1 MKRMP
6 TATMITMPAPI
17 APTDLSQ
24 FKLSSPQM
32 QKSPER
38 ENSVSP
44 ASSPPTLTPSSMSMV
59 SMASMLSRPP
69 NFGFPGVPFPQGF
82 SPKDFPRMPGDYS
95 NLHTMMHNRP
105 YARSPPPMVSPNDPT
120 ANDCKIV
127 EYRGEKIAA
136 FMING
141 KTMLCLPQSFELF
154 LKNLVGGLHTVYT
167 KCKRLEI
174 MPMICNVEQV
184 RVLRGLGAIQP
195 GVNRCKLIADTDFD
209 LLYKDCTTSRPPK
222 RVMPFPAMS
231 PQDAMLRLSHPMPP
245 VSEHYNNSPFGKEN
259 HGLDRG
265 FQGHLPPHP
274 MGAAHLMSLNNPA
287 AQAAL
292 LSRSGVLPGMPG
304 MPGLPGM
311 PLPGNNPQALLE
323 SYKQSYGDMIK
334 HLQGLQKTHDVDQDD
349 DLEKDERDHNGS
361 ILNLSQSQSD
371 IHDDSVRSD
380 SDIGEPD
387 IGTDDE
393 MDYNDSKDNSI
404 IKEKAEDGTKPGSM
418 FQMMNQIQSLI
429 KMTVEKAKQEEKHTT
444 YQKGDLR
451 GELEKEKESQTAIR
465 KKIEEETKTTDL
477 YLRRFRKEKKLRRRL
492 QEQLEAETRKIQSL
506 EAALRSLSYETL
518 VKVKESIARD
528 AACREKEKLEYQ
540 QKDESS
546 LNGDISDSPLTTS
559 GQIEV
564 PRISLPLPNMTAI
577 PDAKMLHSLP
587 QSHTPLLS
595 HPPVS
600 HSSPTTQNLSFN
612 HNPSLAHAAAQLN
625 YNISQIDRNSSNM
638 FPCSIPSSLPPSVS
652 TSY

>member
-1 MKRMP
+1 
-6 TATMITMPAPI
+6 
-17 APTDLSQ
+17 
-24 FKLSSPQM
+24 
-32 QKSPER
+32 
-38 ENSVSP
+38 
-44 ASSPPTLTPSSMSMV
+44 
-59 SMASMLSRPP
+59 
-69 NFGFPGVPFPQGF
+69 
-82 SPKDFPRMPGDYS
+82 MPGDYS

-209 LLYKDCTTSRPPK
+209 LLYKDCTTSRPGRPPK

-231 PQDAMLRLSHPMPP
+231 PQDAMLRLNHPMPP
-245 VSEHYNNSPFGKEN
+245 SSEHYGNSPFGKE
-259 HGLDRG
+259 GPGMERG
-265 FQGHLPPHP
+265 FPGPLPPHP

-304 MPGLPGM
+304 MPTLPGM
-311 PLPGNNPQALLE
+311 PMPGNNPQALLE

-334 HLQGLQKTHDVDQDD
+334 HLQGLQKTHDVDHDD
-349 DLEKDERDHNGS
+349 DLEKDERDNNGS
-361 ILNLSQSQSD
+361 VLNLSQSQSD

-387 IGTDDE
+387 IATDDE

-404 IKEKAEDGTKPGSM
+404 IKEKAEEDTKPGSM

-429 KMTVEKAKQEEKHTT
+429 KMTVEKAKQEEEKNTIH
-444 YQKGDLR
+444 QKSDLK
-451 GELEKEKESQTAIR
+451 GELEKEKESQSAIR

-477 YLRRFRKEKKLRRRL
+477 YLKRFRKEKKLRRQL
-492 QEQLEAETRKIQSL
+492 QEKLENETRRIQAL

-528 AACREKEKLEYQ
+528 AANREKEKLENQ

-564 PRISLPLPNMTAI
+564 PRISLPLPNITAAN
-577 PDAKMLHSLP
+577 DAKL
-587 QSHTPLLS
+587 
-595 HPPVS
+595 S
-600 HSSPTTQNLSFN
+600 HSSSLSHSPSLSHSGSTTQSLSFGQVAN
-612 HNPSLAHAAAQLN
+612 DSMVHAAAAQLN
-625 YNISQIDRNSSNM
+625 YNISQIDRNSSNL
-638 FPCSIPSSLPPSVS
+638 FPSSIPSSLPPSAS
-652 TSY
+652 SSF

>member
-1 MKRMP
+1 MP
-6 TATMITMPAPI
+6 TATMITMPQPP

-24 FKLSSPQM
+24 FKLSSPSM
-32 QKSPER
+32 PKSPER
-38 ENSVSP
+38 ENSLSP

-82 SPKDFPRMPGDYS
+82 PPKDFPRMPGDYS

-222 RVMPFPAMS
+222 RVMPFPSMS

-245 VSEHYNNSPFGKEN
+245 ASEHYNNSPFGKES
-259 HGLDRG
+259 HGMDRG
-265 FQGHLPPHP
+265 FPGPLPPHP

-311 PLPGNNPQALLE
+311 PMPGNNPQALLE

-349 DLEKDERDHNGS
+349 DLEKDERDNNGS
-361 ILNLSQSQSD
+361 VLNLSQSQSD

-387 IGTDDE
+387 IATDDE

-404 IKEKAEDGTKPGSM
+404 IKEKAEDGTKPGSV

-444 YQKGDLR
+444 HQKCDLR
-451 GELEKEKESQTAIR
+451 GELEKEKESQSTIR

-477 YLRRFRKEKKLRRRL
+477 YLRRFRKEKRLRRRL
-492 QEQLEAETRKIQSL
+492 QEQLENETRKIQAL

-528 AACREKEKLEYQ
+528 AADREKEKLENQ

-559 GQIEV
+559 GHIEV
-564 PRISLPLPNMTAI
+564 PRISLSLPNITAAN
-577 PDAKMLHSLP
+577 DAKLNYSSPL
-587 QSHTPLLS
+587 SHTPSLS
-595 HPPVS
+595 HTPVS
-600 HSSPTTQNLSFN
+600 HSSPTAQNLSFS
-612 HNPSLAHAAAQLN
+612 HSPTTLAHAAAQLN

>member
-1 MKRMP
+1 
-6 TATMITMPAPI
+6 
-17 APTDLSQ
+17 
-24 FKLSSPQM
+24 
-32 QKSPER
+32 
-38 ENSVSP
+38 
-44 ASSPPTLTPSSMSMV
+44 
-59 SMASMLSRPP
+59 
-69 NFGFPGVPFPQGF
+69 
-82 SPKDFPRMPGDYS
+82 
-95 NLHTMMHNRP
+95 MMHNRP

-167 KCKRLEI
+167 KCKRLEV

-222 RVMPFPAMS
+222 RVMPFPSMS
-231 PQDAMLRLSHPMPP
+231 PQDAMLRLNHPMPP
-245 VSEHYNNSPFGKEN
+245 SSEHYNSSPFGKES
-259 HGLDRG
+259 HGMERSFPG
-265 FQGHLPPHP
+265 PLPPHP

-292 LSRSGVLPGMPG
+292 LSRSGVLPGMGG
-304 MPGLPGM
+304 MPGLPGL
-311 PLPGNNPQALLE
+311 PLPGNNQQAFLE

-334 HLQGLQKTHDVDQDD
+334 HLQGLQKSQDVDHDD
-349 DLEKDERDHNGS
+349 DLDKEERDNNGS
-361 ILNLSQSQSD
+361 VLNLSQSQSD

-387 IGTDDE
+387 IATDDE

-404 IKEKAEDGTKPGSM
+404 IKEKTEDGTTKPGSV

-444 YQKGDLR
+444 HQKCDLK
-451 GELEKEKESQTAIR
+451 GELEKEKESQSAIR

-477 YLRRFRKEKKLRRRL
+477 YLRRFRKEKRLRRRL
-492 QEQLEAETRKIQSL
+492 QEQLENETRKIQAL

-528 AACREKEKLEYQ
+528 AAEREKEKLENQ
-540 QKDESS
+540 AKDESS
-546 LNGDISDSPLTTS
+546 LNGDISDSPLTAS
-559 GQIEV
+559 GPLEV
-564 PRISLPLPNMTAI
+564 PRISHPMPNNTTTTSC
-577 PDAKMLHSLP
+577 DAKLNYTSP
-587 QSHTPLLS
+587 LS
-595 HPPVS
+595 HASSLS
-600 HSSPTTQNLSFN
+600 HSPATHSTPSTQNISFN
-612 HNPSLAHAAAQLN
+612 HSPPGLAQAAAQLN
-625 YNISQIDRNSSNM
+625 YNISQIDRNSSNI
-638 FPCSIPSSLPPSVS
+638 FPVSIPSSLPPSAS